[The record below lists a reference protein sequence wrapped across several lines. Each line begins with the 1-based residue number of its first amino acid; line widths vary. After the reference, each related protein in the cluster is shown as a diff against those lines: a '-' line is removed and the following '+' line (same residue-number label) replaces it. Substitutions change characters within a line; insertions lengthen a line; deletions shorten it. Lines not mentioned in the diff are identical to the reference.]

1 MPRKPPRP
9 RSGGAAFE
17 PLSDDEFVD
26 FLRELTATL
35 PEDLADTVTSGLDQG
50 QDPRALARLVRD
62 ELRARGLIPS

>member
-17 PLSDDEFVD
+17 PLSDDEFLE

-35 PEDLADTVTSGLDQG
+35 PEDLAATVAAGLDNG
-50 QDPRALARLVRD
+50 EDPRALARLVRD
-62 ELRARGLIPS
+62 ELRARGEIPT